1 MLICSWNGDRQINH
15 FWSVI
20 YQDFLRI
27 IRTYQDLLR
36 TYQDLSGLV
45 QTSSQKLIQIQMKA
59 FFCQTL
65 MSFLI
70 YGGTL
75 IVLMIFIN
83 GESEALSLEINP
95 EIILNNQ
102 KFNACV
108 IVILMIGFFSLC
120 LSWRGKTSA
129 MLCCCDITD
138 DSQR

>member
-1 MLICSWNGDRQINH
+1 MDHIPNWLIMFMSLFVPVCFSINK
-15 FWSVI
+15 
-20 YQDFLRI
+20 
-27 IRTYQDLLR
+27 
-36 TYQDLSGLV
+36 
-45 QTSSQKLIQIQMKA
+45 TSSQKLIQIQMKA

-102 KFNACV
+102 KFNAYV

-120 LSWRGKTSA
+120 LSWRGRTSA